1 MLTYEILAILII
13 LIVAVLAMVLVA
25 WYLMSS
31 SKRPSPSAKTDVK
44 TQPIVQRFVSNDLKK
59 RAFIIQLN
67 EGGYKVVYQRYSDEV
82 INLGGEVAGWQA
94 LSKKP
99 MTDSLASA
107 VEIAQSWVHADD
119 S

>member
-1 MLTYEILAILII
+1 MSIYWIFAILII
-13 LIVAVLAMVLVA
+13 LIVAVLALVLVA

-31 SKRPSPSAKTDVK
+31 SKKSSPSAKTDVK
-44 TQPIVQRFVSNDLKK
+44 TQPIVQRFVSNNLKK

-67 EGGYKVVYQRYSDEV
+67 EGGYKVVFQRYSNEV

-94 LSKKP
+94 LPKKP
-99 MTDSLASA
+99 VTDSLASA